1 MSDEKFPEV
10 QPGQPI
16 KASRANEEG
25 RVLER
30 VARMLPGTGMSGRH
44 GGSILQ
50 FGRTHDAR
58 LATLKVTNDGDAPVY
73 LGVFRQYDFESG
85 EWSDGDKPW
94 KIDAGAV
101 DVTLSE
107 DDIVVAYYD
116 RKRGAFIP
124 VVGVAGGVQLIRF
137 AIMEL
142 QCDLCRATVRV
153 MSRPPGVSSV
163 WGESVQSVYVEGQF
177 FSPPREYGEWMDMP
191 VVTAYDMA
199 GCYLKKPENDLLFK
213 FGYAVLLTGMRHQ
226 DCEPDDYEDY
236 GPEIIR
242 QRWEIQAVCCD
253 EFRCQD
259 ES

>member
-58 LATLKVTNDGDAPVY
+58 LATLKVTNDDDAPVY

-101 DVTLSE
+101 DGSLTVG
-107 DDIVVAYYD
+107 DYIVAYYD

-124 VVGVAGGVQLIRF
+124 ISVGASVARRRFELEYALVAGG
-137 AIMEL
+137 M
-142 QCDLCRATVRV
+142 T
-153 MSRPPGVSSV
+153 
-163 WGESVQSVYVEGQF
+163 
-177 FSPPREYGEWMDMP
+177 
-191 VVTAYDMA
+191 TAYLREAVGGIVSTTMTVFEVYDEMGEFEGDPGTYGMA
-199 GCYLKKPENDLLFK
+199 EYWSDSE
-213 FGYAVLLTGMRHQ
+213 H
-226 DCEPDDYEDY
+226 
-236 GPEIIR
+236 
-242 QRWEIQAVCCD
+242 WEIYQLACD
-253 EFRCQD
+253 PSEEE
-259 ES
+259 ESSSSSGGSSSGGSSA